1 MANIRLI
8 KRRIRSAR
16 NISQITRAME
26 MVAASRMK
34 KAQEKA
40 VNGKPYAQKI
50 YEITDKLA
58 KRTKADKEI
67 SPLLKQERKEGKN
80 LVIVIST
87 NKGLCGG
94 LNTNLF
100 RSLKNWFPETENT
113 DYLTLGKKGEAFIV
127 RSGRNLVAD
136 FSETVFLESV
146 GAVAD
151 LAISGFVEGKYRQV
165 YLTFN
170 NFFSILKQIPT
181 KQVILPI
188 GSLETEGSP
197 TNDEAD
203 SIIEPNIRSFFDS
216 LLPYYLEVQIRAA
229 IMEAEASEYSARMM
243 AMKAAT
249 DNAKELMSFLSLE
262 YNKIRQ
268 QLITYEIA
276 DIVTA
281 REAMQ

>member
-40 VNGKPYAQKI
+40 VSGKPYAQKI
-50 YEITDKLA
+50 YEITGKLA
-58 KRTKADKEI
+58 KRTKADKEL
-67 SPLLKQERKEGKN
+67 SPLLKQERKIEKN
-80 LVIVIST
+80 LVILIST

-100 RSLKNWFPETENT
+100 RSMKNWFPKEVAT
-113 DYLTLGKKGEAFIV
+113 DYITLGKKGEAFCV

-136 FSETVFLESV
+136 FSKTSFLESV
-146 GAVAD
+146 GALTNLAVA
-151 LAISGFVEGKYRQV
+151 GFVQNKYHQV
-165 YLTFN
+165 YLVFN
-170 NFFSILKQIPT
+170 SFLSILKQIPT
-181 KQVILPI
+181 RQIILPI
-188 GSLETEGSP
+188 GFLETEESK
-197 TNDEAD
+197 TSDD
-203 SIIEPNIRSFFDS
+203 SDLIIEPDAFSFLNS
-216 LLPYYLEVQIRAA
+216 LLPYYLEVQVRAA
-229 IMEAEASEYSARMM
+229 ILEAEASEYSARMM

-249 DNAKELMSFLSLE
+249 DNAKELMSLLSLE

-281 REAMQ
+281 REAIQ

>member
-40 VNGKPYAQKI
+40 VSGKPYAQKI
-50 YEITDKLA
+50 YEITGKLA
-58 KRTKADKEI
+58 KRIKADKEI
-67 SPLLKQERKEGKN
+67 SPLLKQEGKEQKN
-80 LVIVIST
+80 LVILIST

-100 RSLKNWFPETENT
+100 RSIRNWFPKEVAT
-113 DYLTLGKKGEAFIV
+113 DYITLGKKGEVFIV

-136 FSETVFLESV
+136 FSETSFLENI
-146 GAVAD
+146 GAVTN
-151 LAISGFVEGKYRQV
+151 LAVAGFVQNKYNQV
-165 YLTFN
+165 YLVFN

-188 GSLETEGSP
+188 DSLETEELKTTDGS
-197 TNDEAD
+197 DLM
-203 SIIEPNIRSFFDS
+203 IEPDANSFFNS
-216 LLPYYLEVQIRAA
+216 LLPYYLEVQVRAA
-229 IMEAEASEYSARMM
+229 ILEAEASEYSARMM

-249 DNAKELMSFLSLE
+249 DNAKELMSLLSLE

>member
-40 VNGKPYAQKI
+40 ISGKPYAQKI
-50 YEITDKLA
+50 YEITGKLA
-58 KRTKADKEI
+58 KKTKADKEI
-67 SPLLKQERKEGKN
+67 SPLLKQEGKIEKN
-80 LVIVIST
+80 LMILIST

-100 RSLKNWFPETENT
+100 RSIKNWFPEVEST

-136 FSETVFLESV
+136 FSETPFLESI
-146 GAVAD
+146 GAVTN
-151 LAISGFVEGKYRQV
+151 LAISGFVQNKYSQV
-165 YLTFN
+165 YLVFN

-188 GSLETEGSP
+188 GSLDLEEPKTGDDS
-197 TNDEAD
+197 D
-203 SIIEPNIRSFFDS
+203 SIIEPDAHSFFNS
-216 LLPYYLEVQIRAA
+216 LLPYYLEVQVRAA
-229 IMEAEASEYSARMM
+229 ILEAEASEYSARMM

-249 DNAKELMSFLSLE
+249 DNAKELMSLLSLE

>member
-229 IMEAEASEYSARMM
+229 ILEAEASEYSARMM

>member
-40 VNGKPYAQKI
+40 VSGKPYAQKI
-50 YEITDKLA
+50 YEITGKLA
-58 KRTKADKEI
+58 KRTKADKET
-67 SPLLKQERKEGKN
+67 SPLLKQEGKEQKN
-80 LVIVIST
+80 LVILIST

-100 RSLKNWFPETENT
+100 RSIRNWFPKEVAT
-113 DYLTLGKKGEAFIV
+113 DYITLGKKGEVFIV

-136 FSETVFLESV
+136 FSETSFLENI
-146 GAVAD
+146 GAVTN
-151 LAISGFVEGKYRQV
+151 LAVSGFVQNKYHQV
-165 YLTFN
+165 YLVFN

-188 GSLETEGSP
+188 GSLETEESQ
-197 TNDEAD
+197 TNND
-203 SIIEPNIRSFFDS
+203 SDLMIEPDAHSFFDS
-216 LLPYYLEVQIRAA
+216 LLPYYLEVQVRAA
-229 IMEAEASEYSARMM
+229 ILEAEASEYSARMM

-249 DNAKELMSFLSLE
+249 DNAKDLMSLLSLE

>member
-40 VNGKPYAQKI
+40 VSGKPYAQKI
-50 YEITDKLA
+50 YQITGKLA

-67 SPLLKQERKEGKN
+67 SPLLKQEGKEQKN
-80 LVIVIST
+80 LVILIST

-100 RSLKNWFPETENT
+100 RSIRNWFPKEVAT
-113 DYLTLGKKGEAFIV
+113 DYITLGKKGEVFIV

-136 FSETVFLESV
+136 FSETSFLENI
-146 GAVAD
+146 GAVTN
-151 LAISGFVEGKYRQV
+151 LAVSGFVQNKYNQV
-165 YLTFN
+165 YLVFN

-188 GSLETEGSP
+188 GSLETEELKTTDGS
-197 TNDEAD
+197 DLM
-203 SIIEPNIRSFFDS
+203 IEPDANSFFNS
-216 LLPYYLEVQIRAA
+216 LLPYYLEVQVRAA
-229 IMEAEASEYSARMM
+229 ILEAEASEYSARMM

-249 DNAKELMSFLSLE
+249 DNAKELMSLLSLE